1 MRNDS
6 GLNFLMI
13 RTPFG
18 AMTVRWDVCLTEYS
32 QLVRRQTGRED
43 CRTMALSSAA
53 VVLLTTI
60 FVVDERASARMFT
73 AECTKN
79 PDGQF
84 LCATNDPDTRVDPPQ
99 GMTGY
104 VGCAMRCTLDEL
116 CQHFNHFPSP
126 SMPSCHLFYSRPIN
140 VSVMNGCE
148 HYHAAP
154 AGASR
159 NSHRFDALIRK

>member
-1 MRNDS
+1 
-6 GLNFLMI
+6 MI

-73 AECTKN
+73 AEGNTFVMSHWERVSESGYVD
-79 PDGQF
+79 DGS
-84 LCATNDPDTRVDPPQ
+84 LIDTRK
-99 GMTGY
+99 
-104 VGCAMRCTLDEL
+104 CA
-116 CQHFNHFPSP
+116 F
-126 SMPSCHLFYSRPIN
+126 
-140 VSVMNGCE
+140 
-148 HYHAAP
+148 AP
-154 AGASR
+154 TIEPKKYR
-159 NSHRFDALIRK
+159 HTRIR